1 MKAFWGEDASTQPGN
16 LQELML
22 HETAV
27 SWVRRRLTESTPA
40 SAASE
45 TRETYV
51 TRLKQVCADIN
62 ASLDV
67 EGLSRAFPARVRAL
81 LEAKGDRITK

>member
-1 MKAFWGEDASTQPGN
+1 
-16 LQELML
+16 ML

-27 SWVRRRLTESTPA
+27 SWVRRRLAESTPA

-45 TRETYV
+45 TREAYV

-67 EGLSRAFPARVRAL
+67 KGLSRAFPARVRAL
-81 LEAKGDRITK
+81 LDAKGDRITK